1 MNGAHDCGGMM
12 GFGPV
17 AVERN
22 EPVFHS
28 AWEARVFALMSAV
41 GDIGGWTLDEDR
53 RACEAM
59 HPADYAATSY
69 YEHWLHGLQKL
80 LLKHGLVTAEE
91 LADGRCRATPVAKEP
106 TPAPAVWGLVTA
118 PGSYAREPQGPAR
131 YAVGDRVR
139 IPRLNPAGHTRLP
152 RYLRGHA
159 GEIIARHG
167 AHVFPDSNAAG
178 RGEDPRWLYTVRFT
192 CAEVW
197 GTATR
202 DTIHA
207 DLWEPYLEAV

>member
-28 AWEARVFALMSAV
+28 DWEARVFALMSAV

-53 RACEAM
+53 GACESM
-59 HPADYAATSY
+59 HPARYAATSY
-69 YEHWLHGLQKL
+69 YEHWLHGLQTL
-80 LLKHGLVTAEE
+80 LVKHGLVTAEE
-91 LADGRCRATPVAKEP
+91 LADGRCRAAPVAKQP
-106 TPAPAVWGLVTA
+106 TPAPAVWSLVTA
-118 PGSYAREPQGPAR
+118 PGSYARDPQEPAR
-131 YAVGDRVR
+131 FAVGDRVR
-139 IPRLNPAGHTRLP
+139 TRRLNPAGHTRLP

-159 GEIIARHG
+159 GEIVASHG

-178 RGEDPRWLYTVRFT
+178 RGEDPRWLYAVRFS

-197 GTATR
+197 GTATP